1 MDPCTHPIILSQ
13 HGQFLNHG
21 PGPSADP
28 YPIPQFS
35 YCSTYLH
42 ADIRVPH
49 PGSWI
54 SDVEGESSEEGAW
67 EMKED
72 DRLLWRGINT
82 GVYHSEDRPWR
93 DGQRNRLMELAQ
105 RPKGTADVL
114 VSDGDGEGETV
125 RVERLKKMKLN
136 HAMLDIAFAG
146 NPGQCEPDACRE
158 LQEIFDWRRTMTVR
172 EAGKYKYVLDVS
184 LVWLHFHYIMNS
196 CPTSILRSLL
206 TCLVW

>member
-1 MDPCTHPIILSQ
+1 M
-13 HGQFLNHG
+13 
-21 PGPSADP
+21 
-28 YPIPQFS
+28 
-35 YCSTYLH
+35 
-42 ADIRVPH
+42 
-49 PGSWI
+49 

-105 RPKGTADVL
+105 RPKGTVDVL

-146 NPGQCEPDACRE
+146 NPGQCEPDTCRE

-184 LVWLHFHYIMNS
+184 LV
-196 CPTSILRSLL
+196 
-206 TCLVW
+206 